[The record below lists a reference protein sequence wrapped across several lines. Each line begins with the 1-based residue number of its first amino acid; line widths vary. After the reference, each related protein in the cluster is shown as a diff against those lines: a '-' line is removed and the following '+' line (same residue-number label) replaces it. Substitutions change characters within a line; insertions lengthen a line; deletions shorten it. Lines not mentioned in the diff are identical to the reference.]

1 MGGVTDYKAMPDAI
15 RTGQDAA
22 GTLDHVRW
30 PDLVGH
36 RECVQSDTPI
46 SEVHRQFEATGHAFF
61 GVVDNG
67 VLVGL
72 VSRTRLGNLLGS
84 RYGFSLYSRKP
95 IGEIASHHPF
105 FIAHDAPLIQVL
117 ETTMA
122 RTDAAFYEDVP
133 LVDENHLY
141 LGMVLVPTLVGLQSK
156 LLTEK
161 IGQLEA
167 SRTAMAERNRTL
179 TAMAARLNQSNEE
192 IARARDAALS
202 AAKAKSTF
210 LANVS
215 HEIRTPMNGVIGFLN
230 LLVDTGLETD
240 QLEFAQTAR
249 DSAESLLELINELL
263 DLSKIEAGRLDLEEH
278 PCDLRK
284 LVTDI
289 VALHR
294 MRAADKGVDVSLDIA
309 HFPTGMV
316 RTDQVRF
323 RQVVVN
329 LVGNA
334 IKFTSEGSVAIKLA
348 VRHGSGSPMIVVE
361 VADTGIGITAEVI
374 PKLFIPF
381 SQADTSTTRRFGGT
395 GLGLAISKQLVELMG
410 GEIGVTSEVD
420 RGSVFWFTLPY
431 HPEAPAPTP
440 PPQARPASGVVY
452 HHRVLVAEDNAINRR
467 LAERLLGGIGC
478 LVECAINGAEAVT
491 AMQSKYYDL
500 VFMDCQMPV
509 MDGYEAVQNMRRWEL
524 ENATARRLPIYAL
537 TASSDAG

>member
-1 MGGVTDYKAMPDAI
+1 M
-15 RTGQDAA
+15 
-22 GTLDHVRW
+22 
-30 PDLVGH
+30 
-36 RECVQSDTPI
+36 
-46 SEVHRQFEATGHAFF
+46 
-61 GVVDNG
+61 
-67 VLVGL
+67 
-72 VSRTRLGNLLGS
+72 
-84 RYGFSLYSRKP
+84 
-95 IGEIASHHPF
+95 HPY
-105 FIAHDAPLIQVL
+105 FIAEAAPLIQVL

-133 LVDENHLY
+133 LVDVDFQY

-167 SRTAMAERNRTL
+167 SRAGMAERNRTL

-192 IARARDAALS
+192 IAKARDAALS

-230 LLVDTGLETD
+230 LLVDTGLEPD

-278 PCDLRK
+278 PIDLRK
-284 LVTDI
+284 LVTD
-289 VALHR
+289 VVSMQR
-294 MRAADKGVDVSLDIA
+294 VRAADKGVDVTLDMA
-309 HFPTGMV
+309 HFPSGLV
-316 RTDQVRF
+316 RADQVRF
-323 RQVVVN
+323 RQVLAN

-334 IKFTSEGSVAIKLA
+334 VKFTSEGGVAIKLA
-348 VRHGSGSPMIVVE
+348 VGHGSGKPMIRLE
-361 VADTGIGITAEVI
+361 VADTGIGIAAGVI
-374 PKLFIPF
+374 PRLFTPF
-381 SQADTSTTRRFGGT
+381 SQADASTTRRFGGT

-431 HPEAPAPTP
+431 HPEAPASAPLP
-440 PPQARPASGVVY
+440 VMHKAIGVY
-452 HHRVLVAEDNAINRR
+452 QHRVLVAEDNAINRR

-478 LVECAINGAEAVT
+478 QVECAVNGAEAVN
-491 AMQSKYYDL
+491 AMQTKYYDL

-509 MDGYEAVQNMRRWEL
+509 MDGYEAVEAMRRWET
-524 ENATARRLPIYAL
+524 ENSTGRRLPIFAL
-537 TASSDAG
+537 TASAMPDERDRCINSGMDGCLAKPVKREVIEAVLRKITPAEAAV